1 MAGPSEYLKSL
12 RPLARPGARVL
23 IQVPDAERNPFILPV
38 ADHASHFSRK
48 SLRQVAERA
57 GIRVKSVRH
66 DVVARE
72 LTLLGGW
79 GGTKKAEG
87 HSSGKHGGRKWAEKN
102 LGLLKRM
109 SNEAQREAKKGKL
122 VVFGSSLGAAWI
134 HGITGGRVET
144 FLDEDRARHG
154 RKHLGVP
161 IVRPGMG
168 QGRGVLVPLAGK
180 TRRSVEKMLKS
191 KGWRIVQG
199 KNR

>member
-1 MAGPSEYLKSL
+1 
-12 RPLARPGARVL
+12 
-23 IQVPDAERNPFILPV
+23 
-38 ADHASHFSRK
+38 
-48 SLRQVAERA
+48 
-57 GIRVKSVRH
+57 
-66 DVVARE
+66 
-72 LTLLGGW
+72 
-79 GGTKKAEG
+79 
-87 HSSGKHGGRKWAEKN
+87 
-102 LGLLKRM
+102 M
-109 SNEAQREAKKGKL
+109 SDEAQRAAKKEKL

-134 HGITGGRVET
+134 YGITRGRIET

-180 TRRSVEKMLKS
+180 TRRWVEKMLKS